1 VDDER
6 AIRLR
11 RIIVRLARQFNA
23 SSTGEGL
30 TPSQSSVLGL
40 IVGRGPLSLAELG
53 DLEGLNPTML
63 SRVVS
68 RLQAMNLITRV
79 PDPSD
84 MRKVSVTATPAGVLA
99 FQHVQRRQAAA
110 ISRCLALLD
119 EPDADAILA
128 SLPALEGLAGILQ
141 QADRELSFA
150 TGPGLG

>member
-1 VDDER
+1 MDDER
-6 AIRLR
+6 AVRLR
-11 RIIVRLARQFNA
+11 RIIIRLARQFNA

-40 IVGRGPLSLAELG
+40 VVGRGPLSLAQLG

-79 PDPSD
+79 AGPSD
-84 MRKVSVTATPAGVLA
+84 MRKVSVAATAAGALVY
-99 FQHVQRRQAAA
+99 QHVQQRQSAA
-110 ISRCLALLD
+110 ISRCLTQLD
-119 EPDADAILA
+119 EPDAEAILA
-128 SLPALEGLAGILQ
+128 SLPALESLAGILQ

-150 TGPGLG
+150 TGPGLR